1 MKSLNQ
7 QDISIKGRIF
17 RLDTKQPIVDVDV
30 DLFDQE
36 KINRSPKNMTTKTDK
51 NGEYSFQGVKPGKY
65 AIVISLNYENEKDL
79 PCGKEV
85 DRFIND
91 GIGVTSWRDK
101 DLYQQSA
108 VTPKFSV
115 SAGNQIIKNF
125 DFSCKRR
132 VTKHK

>member
-1 MKSLNQ
+1 MKALQ
-7 QDISIKGRIF
+7 QQEVSIKGKVF
-17 RLDTKQPIVDVDV
+17 RSDTNQLLSNVEV
-30 DLFDQE
+30 DLLDEEQ
-36 KINRSPKNMTTKTDK
+36 INRSPKNMATVT
-51 NGEYSFQGVKPGKY
+51 NVSGEYSFENVKPGKY
-65 AIVISLNYENEKDL
+65 TIVVSMKYEKEKDL

-91 GIGVTSWRDK
+91 RIGVTSWRDK
-101 DLYQQSA
+101 ELFLQHG

-132 VTKHK
+132 VTRRK